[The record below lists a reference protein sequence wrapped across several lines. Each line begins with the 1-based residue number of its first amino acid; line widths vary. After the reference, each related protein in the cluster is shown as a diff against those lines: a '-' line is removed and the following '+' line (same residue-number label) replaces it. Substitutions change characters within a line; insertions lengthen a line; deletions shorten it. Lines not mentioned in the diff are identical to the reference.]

1 MVNTHRVD
9 EGMHTAGRSAVMN
22 AAKRMGPIVTKIQK
36 RIKGTRIILLGSLP
50 ALIRLFK

>member
-22 AAKRMGPIVTKIQK
+22 AAKRMGPIGSREQESYFLAAC
-36 RIKGTRIILLGSLP
+36 LL
-50 ALIRLFK
+50 